1 MPAAEHQKNNFLFTL
16 NFLIL
21 DAHGRSATDR
31 HAATTP
37 ITNAEVKWKDV
48 LTDEWRGPDPVIS
61 RSRGAICVFPQ
72 NQENPIWV
80 PERLTRKLPSA
91 LPEDET
97 TNPTITTGNGNTG

>member
-1 MPAAEHQKNNFLFTL
+1 LAHFTL

-21 DAHGRSATDR
+21 DAHGCSAADR
-31 HAATTP
+31 HATITP

-48 LTDEWRGPDPVIS
+48 LTDEWLGPDPLIL

-80 PERLTRKLPSA
+80 PEHLT
-91 LPEDET
+91 
-97 TNPTITTGNGNTG
+97 